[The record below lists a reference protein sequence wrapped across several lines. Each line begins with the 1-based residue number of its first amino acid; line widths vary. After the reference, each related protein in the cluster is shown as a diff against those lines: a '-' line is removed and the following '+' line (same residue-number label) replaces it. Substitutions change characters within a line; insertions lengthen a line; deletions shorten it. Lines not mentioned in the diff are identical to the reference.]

1 MVVKTPIIRTT
12 VIEILYSAIL
22 KNNSN
27 SFVLRGRQTKNKSL
41 INLSKL
47 I

>member
-27 SFVLRGRQTKNKSL
+27 SFVLRGDKLKTKV
-41 INLSKL
+41 
-47 I
+47 